1 MNKNVWKKQSQIL
14 RALSRHA
21 IRKGSALP
29 INWPAKQVYNLTMSI
44 FRQVH
49 KAVDGELAKV
59 RQAEDF
65 MSRGNS
71 IYMENSPE
79 MYNNVSAMRK
89 YNHIYSNGK
98 IDRTDL
104 ATENS
109 PEFALVKRAAQLAE
123 DIKEEKI
130 AAVIS

>member
-1 MNKNVWKKQSQIL
+1 MNKNVWKKQSSVL

-29 INWPAKQVYNLTMSI
+29 IDHPAKMIYNVTMSI
-44 FRQVH
+44 FKQVH
-49 KAVDGELAKV
+49 KAVDGELARV

-79 MYNNVSAMRK
+79 MYNNPAMAK
-89 YNHIYSNGK
+89 YNHIYSNGR

-104 ATENS
+104 AAENS
-109 PEFALVKRAAQLAE
+109 PEFALVRHAAKLAE
-123 DIKEEKI
+123 DIQSEKVE
-130 AAVIS
+130 AVLS